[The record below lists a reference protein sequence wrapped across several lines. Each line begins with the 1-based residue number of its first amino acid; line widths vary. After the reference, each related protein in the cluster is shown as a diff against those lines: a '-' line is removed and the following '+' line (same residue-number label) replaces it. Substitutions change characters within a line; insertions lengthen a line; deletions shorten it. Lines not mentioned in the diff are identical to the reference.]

1 MGIGNLIR
9 YLMMGAVIVTLSA
22 TSLATRVGAQPRTT
36 TNNVQETDDKFKVD
50 TYTKFVETYKT
61 NEAVA
66 YDTAKVYLQRYAKD
80 NDQYSRYIT
89 LWVADYE
96 KKQRLGELK
105 NLVYQNRNFADAFK
119 LGKQVMNENPDHLD
133 SLIALGNAGYLAA
146 GAKNETYNTEALA
159 YAHKAIQLV
168 EGGKAPETWAPF
180 KGKEDT
186 LAYLYTTV
194 GLLKLKSAP
203 NEAIDALIKTAQLDS
218 ELKKVPL
225 TYYYL
230 ALAYQN
236 GPYAKLSADYQS
248 RFADKPETP
257 ESKAALEKL
266 NQVMDRIVDA
276 YARAVA
282 AAGTDQQYAPT
293 KTAWLNTLTT
303 FYKFRHENSDA
314 GLNEFVAS
322 VMSKPLPPGL

>member
-1 MGIGNLIR
+1 MRIVNLFR
-9 YLMMGAVIVTLSA
+9 YLTMGAVLVMLSA
-22 TSLATRVGAQPRTT
+22 TTLATRVEAQPRSTT
-36 TNNVQETDDKFKVD
+36 NVQETDDKFKVD
-50 TYTKFVETYKT
+50 TYTKFVENYRT
-61 NEAVA
+61 NELVA
-66 YDTAKVYLQRYAKD
+66 YETAKVYLQRYAKD
-80 NDQYSRYIT
+80 NDQYSQYIT

-105 NLVYQNRNFADAFK
+105 DVVYQKRDFANAFK
-119 LGKQVMNENPDHLD
+119 LGRQVMAESPDNLE

-146 GAKNETYNTEALA
+146 GAKNETYNTEALG
-159 YAHKAIQLV
+159 YANKAIQLI
-168 EGGKAPETWAPF
+168 ESGKAPESWAPF

-186 LAYLYTTV
+186 LAYLYTTL

-203 NEAIDALIKTAQLDS
+203 NEAIDALIKTAQLNS

-236 GPYAKLSADYQS
+236 GPYAKLSADYQKN
-248 RFADKPETP
+248 FADKPETP

-282 AAGTDQQYAPT
+282 AAGNDQQYAQT
-293 KTAWLNTLTT
+293 KAAWLNTLTT
-303 FYKFRHENSDA
+303 FYKFRHDNSEA
-314 GLNEFVAS
+314 GLNEFVAG
-322 VMSKPLPPGL
+322 VMSKPLPARL